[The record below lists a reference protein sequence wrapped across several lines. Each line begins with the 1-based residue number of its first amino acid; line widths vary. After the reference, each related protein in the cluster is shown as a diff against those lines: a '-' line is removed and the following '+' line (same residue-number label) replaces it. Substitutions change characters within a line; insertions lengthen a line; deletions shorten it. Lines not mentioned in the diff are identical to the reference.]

1 MYYIYILECCDGTY
15 YTGYTNDI
23 EKRLRA
29 HHDKKGAKYT
39 KGRTPVTLVY
49 KESFDSKTEAL
60 KREYAIKRLSRN
72 DKKKLINTKFEE
84 LSK

>member
-29 HHDKKGAKYT
+29 HNDKKGAKYT
-39 KGRTPVTLVY
+39 KGRTHVTLVY
-49 KESFDSKTEAL
+49 KESCDSKPEAL